1 MLSNELKIHGKTRQI
16 PIPASSLRAI
26 FAMLRPMLWQ
36 ASCSVEPIGIAA
48 REHGHRMK
56 WLFALLLLLIALHG
70 DRASASTRIH
80 TKSPGSEVSW
90 AGPLFPGNCHTATS
104 NRSCF

>member
-1 MLSNELKIHGKTRQI
+1 MLC
-16 PIPASSLRAI
+16 
-26 FAMLRPMLWQ
+26 Q
-36 ASCSVEPIGIAA
+36 ASCSVEPVGIAA
-48 REHGHRMK
+48 REHGHGMK

-90 AGPLFPGNCHTATS
+90 AGPLFPGNSVAMPHCHLQQELLLKLNQLYMWENAK
-104 NRSCF
+104 NG